1 MKEVSFIRRNI
12 DKWKAME
19 DTVDNA
25 YSVSPDVLA
34 DAYQELTADLAFSQ
48 THFPEARIT
57 AYLNNLASALH
68 NEIYRNKREKRSR
81 IITFWTREVPLTM
94 WEARRLLLASFLIF
108 VVSVVIGAVS
118 TLGDA
123 EFPRL
128 IMGDGYVDMTLE
140 NIEKGEPMGV
150 YGSEAE
156 SPMFFRITLNNIMV
170 SFRCFVAGLLT
181 SFMTGFILM
190 QNGIMVS
197 FRCFVAGLLT
207 SFMTGFILMQN
218 GIMVGAF
225 QAFCYQH
232 GLLWESSL
240 AIWLHGTIEISSI
253 VVAGAAG
260 LSLGNG
266 WLMPGTYSRLESFR
280 RGAVRGMKIVVG
292 TVPLFIIAGFIESFV
307 TRHTDLP
314 DVVRLGIIV
323 LSLIFVVGYFVVLP
337 WRLYGRKE
345 TISDH
350 GNQEN
355 RETEN

>member
-1 MKEVSFIRRNI
+1 MKEVSFIKRNI

-19 DTVDNA
+19 DTVEEA
-25 YSVSPDVLA
+25 YNVSPDVLA

-48 THFPEARIT
+48 THFPDARIT
-57 AYLNNLASALH
+57 VYLNNLASALH
-68 NEIYRNKREKRSR
+68 NKIYRNKREKRSR

-108 VVSVVIGAVS
+108 VVSVVIGVLS

-123 EFPRL
+123 DFPRL
-128 IMGDGYVDMTLE
+128 IMGDGYVDMTLN

-156 SPMFFRITLNNIMV
+156 SPMFFQITLNN
-170 SFRCFVAGLLT
+170 
-181 SFMTGFILM
+181 
-190 QNGIMVS
+190 IMVS

-225 QAFCYQH
+225 QAFFYQH

-266 WLMPGTYSRLESFR
+266 WLMPGTYTRLESFR

-307 TRHTDLP
+307 TRHTDLA
-314 DVVRLGIIV
+314 DGVRLSIIV
-323 LSLIFVVGYFVVLP
+323 LSLFFVVSYFVVLP
-337 WRLYGRKE
+337 WHLYGRKKKQE
-345 TISDH
+345 Y

-355 RETEN
+355 RETED

>member
-1 MKEVSFIRRNI
+1 MKEVSFIKRNI

-19 DTVDNA
+19 DTVDEA
-25 YSVSPDVLA
+25 YNVSPDVLA

-48 THFPEARIT
+48 THFPDARIT
-57 AYLNNLASALH
+57 VYLNNLASALH
-68 NEIYRNKREKRSR
+68 NKIYRNKREKRSR

-108 VVSVVIGAVS
+108 VVSVAIGVLS

-123 EFPRL
+123 DFPRL
-128 IMGDGYVDMTLE
+128 IMGDGYVDMTLD

-156 SPMFFRITLNNIMV
+156 SPMFFQITLNN
-170 SFRCFVAGLLT
+170 
-181 SFMTGFILM
+181 
-190 QNGIMVS
+190 IMVS

-225 QAFCYQH
+225 QAFFYQH

-266 WLMPGTYSRLESFR
+266 WLMPGTYTRLESFC

-307 TRHTDLP
+307 TRHTDLA
-314 DVVRLGIIV
+314 DGVRLSIIV
-323 LSLIFVVGYFVVLP
+323 LSLFFVVSYFVVLP
-337 WRLYGRKE
+337 WHLYGRKKKQE
-345 TISDH
+345 Y

-355 RETEN
+355 RETED

>member
-1 MKEVSFIRRNI
+1 MKEVSFIKRNI

-108 VVSVVIGAVS
+108 VVSVAIGVLS

-123 EFPRL
+123 DFPRL
-128 IMGDGYVDMTLE
+128 IMGDGYMDMTLE

-181 SFMTGFILM
+181 SFMTGFIL
-190 QNGIMVS
+190 
-197 FRCFVAGLLT
+197 L
-207 SFMTGFILMQN
+207 QN

-345 TISDH
+345 TNSDH
-350 GNQEN
+350 GNQ
-355 RETEN
+355 

>member
-1 MKEVSFIRRNI
+1 MKEVSFIKRNI

-108 VVSVVIGAVS
+108 VVSVAIGAVS

-123 EFPRL
+123 DFPRL

-181 SFMTGFILM
+181 SFMTGFIL
-190 QNGIMVS
+190 
-197 FRCFVAGLLT
+197 L
-207 SFMTGFILMQN
+207 QN

>member
-1 MKEVSFIRRNI
+1 MKEVSFIKRNI

-19 DTVDNA
+19 DTVDEA
-25 YSVSPDVLA
+25 YNVSPDVLA

-48 THFPEARIT
+48 THFPDARIT
-57 AYLNNLASALH
+57 VYLNNLASALH
-68 NEIYRNKREKRSR
+68 NKIYRNKREKRSR

-94 WEARRLLLASFLIF
+94 WEARRLLLASFLVF
-108 VVSVVIGAVS
+108 VVSVVIGALS

-123 EFPRL
+123 DFPRL
-128 IMGDGYVDMTLE
+128 IMGDGYVNMTLD

-156 SPMFFRITLNNIMV
+156 SPMFFQITLNN
-170 SFRCFVAGLLT
+170 
-181 SFMTGFILM
+181 
-190 QNGIMVS
+190 IMVS

-225 QAFCYQH
+225 QAFFYQH

-240 AIWLHGTIEISSI
+240 AIWLHGTIEITSI

-266 WLMPGTYSRLESFR
+266 WLMPGTYTRLESFR

-307 TRHTDLP
+307 TRHTDLA
-314 DVVRLGIIV
+314 DGVRLSIIV
-323 LSLIFVVGYFVVLP
+323 LSLFFVVSYFVVLP
-337 WRLYGRKE
+337 WHLYGRKKKQE
-345 TISDH
+345 Y

-355 RETEN
+355 RETED

>member
-1 MKEVSFIRRNI
+1 MKEVSFIKRNI

-19 DTVDNA
+19 DTVDEA
-25 YSVSPDVLA
+25 YNVSPDVLA

-48 THFPEARIT
+48 THFPDARIT
-57 AYLNNLASALH
+57 VYLNNLASALH
-68 NEIYRNKREKRSR
+68 NKIYRNKREKRSR

-108 VVSVVIGAVS
+108 VVSVAIGVLS
-118 TLGDA
+118 TMGDA
-123 EFPRL
+123 DFPRL
-128 IMGDGYVDMTLE
+128 IMGDGYVDMTLD

-190 QNGIMVS
+190 QNGIMV
-197 FRCFVAGLLT
+197 
-207 SFMTGFILMQN
+207 
-218 GIMVGAF
+218 GAF
-225 QAFCYQH
+225 QAFFYQH

-307 TRHTDLP
+307 TRHTDLA
-314 DVVRLGIIV
+314 DGVRLSIIV
-323 LSLIFVVGYFVVLP
+323 LSLVFVVSYFVVLP
-337 WRLYGRKE
+337 WHLYGRKKKQE
-345 TISDH
+345 Y

>member
-1 MKEVSFIRRNI
+1 MKEVSFIKRNI

-19 DTVDNA
+19 DTVDEA
-25 YSVSPDVLA
+25 YNVSPDVLA

-48 THFPEARIT
+48 THFPDARIT
-57 AYLNNLASALH
+57 VYLNNLASALH
-68 NEIYRNKREKRSR
+68 NKIYRNKREKRSR

-108 VVSVVIGAVS
+108 VVSVAIGALS

-123 EFPRL
+123 DFPRL
-128 IMGDGYVDMTLE
+128 IMGDGYVDMTLD

-156 SPMFFRITLNNIMV
+156 SPMFFQITLNN
-170 SFRCFVAGLLT
+170 
-181 SFMTGFILM
+181 
-190 QNGIMVS
+190 IMVS

-225 QAFCYQH
+225 QAFFYQH

-240 AIWLHGTIEISSI
+240 AIWLHGTVEISSI

-266 WLMPGTYSRLESFR
+266 WLMPGTYTRLESFR

-307 TRHTDLP
+307 TRHTDLA
-314 DVVRLGIIV
+314 DGVRLSIIV
-323 LSLIFVVGYFVVLP
+323 LSLFFVVSYFVVLP
-337 WRLYGRKE
+337 WHLYGRKKKQE
-345 TISDH
+345 Y
-350 GNQEN
+350 GNHEN
-355 RETEN
+355 RETED

>member
-1 MKEVSFIRRNI
+1 MKEVSFIKRNI

-19 DTVDNA
+19 DTVDEA
-25 YSVSPDVLA
+25 YNVSPDMLA

-48 THFPEARIT
+48 THFPDARIT
-57 AYLNNLASALH
+57 VYLNNLASALR
-68 NEIYRNKREKRSR
+68 NKIYRNKREKRSR

-108 VVSVVIGAVS
+108 VVSVAIGALS

-123 EFPRL
+123 DFPRL
-128 IMGDGYVDMTLE
+128 IMGDSYIDMTLR
-140 NIEKGEPMGV
+140 NIEQGEPMGV
-150 YGSEAE
+150 YGSSSE
-156 SPMFFRITLNNIMV
+156 SAMFFRITLNI
-170 SFRCFVAGLLT
+170 
-181 SFMTGFILM
+181 
-190 QNGIMVS
+190 IMVS

-266 WLMPGTYSRLESFR
+266 WLMPGTYTRLESFR

-292 TVPLFIIAGFIESFV
+292 TVPLFIIAGFIESYI
-307 TRHTDLP
+307 TRHTELADG
-314 DVVRLGIIV
+314 VRLGIIL
-323 LSLIFVVGYFVVLP
+323 LSLVFVVSYFVVLP
-337 WRLYGRKE
+337 WHLYGRKE
-345 TISDH
+345 KQEY

>member
-1 MKEVSFIRRNI
+1 MKEVSFIKHNI

-19 DTVDNA
+19 ETVDNA
-25 YSVSPDVLA
+25 YGVSPDVLA

-57 AYLNNLASALH
+57 VYLNNLASALH

-108 VVSVVIGAVS
+108 VVSVVIGAIS
-118 TLGDA
+118 TMGDA
-123 EFPRL
+123 DFPRL
-128 IMGDGYVDMTLE
+128 IMGDGYVDMTLN
-140 NIEKGEPMGV
+140 NIERGEPMGV
-150 YGSEAE
+150 YGSSAE
-156 SPMFFRITLNNIMV
+156 MPMFFQITLNNIMV

-181 SFMTGFILM
+181 SFMTGFM
-190 QNGIMVS
+190 
-197 FRCFVAGLLT
+197 
-207 SFMTGFILMQN
+207 LMQN

-225 QAFCYQH
+225 QAFFYQH
-232 GLLWESSL
+232 GLLWESSM

-266 WLMPGTYSRLESFR
+266 WLMPGTYSRIESFR
-280 RGAVRGMKIVVG
+280 RGAKRGLKIVVG

-314 DVVRLGIIV
+314 DIVRLSIIV

-337 WRLYGRKE
+337 WRLYGRKKNL
-345 TISDH
+345 SDY

>member
-1 MKEVSFIRRNI
+1 MKEVSFIKRNI

-123 EFPRL
+123 DFPRL

-156 SPMFFRITLNNIMV
+156 SPMFFRITLNN
-170 SFRCFVAGLLT
+170 
-181 SFMTGFILM
+181 
-190 QNGIMVS
+190 IMVS

>member
-1 MKEVSFIRRNI
+1 MKEVSFIKRNI

-19 DTVDNA
+19 DTVDEA
-25 YSVSPDVLA
+25 YNVSPDVLA

-48 THFPEARIT
+48 THFPDARIT
-57 AYLNNLASALH
+57 VYLNNLASALH
-68 NEIYRNKREKRSR
+68 NKIYRNKREKRSR

-108 VVSVVIGAVS
+108 VVSVAIGVLS

-123 EFPRL
+123 DFPRL
-128 IMGDGYVDMTLE
+128 IMGDGYVDMTLD

-156 SPMFFRITLNNIMV
+156 SPMFFQITLNN
-170 SFRCFVAGLLT
+170 
-181 SFMTGFILM
+181 
-190 QNGIMVS
+190 IMVS

-225 QAFCYQH
+225 QAFFYQH

-266 WLMPGTYSRLESFR
+266 WLMPGTYTRLESFR

-307 TRHTDLP
+307 TRHTDLA
-314 DVVRLGIIV
+314 DGVRLSIIV
-323 LSLIFVVGYFVVLP
+323 LSLFFVVSYFVVLP
-337 WRLYGRKE
+337 WHLYGRKKKQE
-345 TISDH
+345 Y

-355 RETEN
+355 RETED

>member
-1 MKEVSFIRRNI
+1 MKEVSFIKRNI

-19 DTVDNA
+19 DTVDEA
-25 YSVSPDVLA
+25 YNVSPDVLA

-48 THFPEARIT
+48 THFPDARIT
-57 AYLNNLASALH
+57 VYLNNLASALH
-68 NEIYRNKREKRSR
+68 NKIYRNKREKRSR

-108 VVSVVIGAVS
+108 VVSVVIGVLS

-123 EFPRL
+123 DFPRL
-128 IMGDGYVDMTLE
+128 IMGDGYVDMTLN

-156 SPMFFRITLNNIMV
+156 SPMFFQITLNN
-170 SFRCFVAGLLT
+170 
-181 SFMTGFILM
+181 
-190 QNGIMVS
+190 IMVS

-225 QAFCYQH
+225 QAFFYQH

-266 WLMPGTYSRLESFR
+266 WLMPGTYTRLESFR

-307 TRHTDLP
+307 TRHTDLA
-314 DVVRLGIIV
+314 DGVRLSIIV
-323 LSLIFVVGYFVVLP
+323 LSLFFVVSYFVVLP
-337 WRLYGRKE
+337 WHLYGRKKK
-345 TISDH
+345 
-350 GNQEN
+350 QES
-355 RETEN
+355 

>member
-1 MKEVSFIRRNI
+1 MKEVSFIKRNI

-123 EFPRL
+123 DFPRL

-156 SPMFFRITLNNIMV
+156 SPMFFRITLNN
-170 SFRCFVAGLLT
+170 
-181 SFMTGFILM
+181 
-190 QNGIMVS
+190 IMVS

-355 RETEN
+355 RETED

>member
-1 MKEVSFIRRNI
+1 MKEVSFIKRNI

-19 DTVDNA
+19 DTVDEA
-25 YSVSPDVLA
+25 YNVSPDVLA

-48 THFPEARIT
+48 THFPDARIT
-57 AYLNNLASALH
+57 VYLNNLASALH
-68 NEIYRNKREKRSR
+68 NKIYRNKREKRSR

-94 WEARRLLLASFLIF
+94 WEARRLLLASFLVF
-108 VVSVVIGAVS
+108 VVSVVIGALS

-123 EFPRL
+123 DFPRL
-128 IMGDGYVDMTLE
+128 IMGDGYVNMTLD

-156 SPMFFRITLNNIMV
+156 SPMFFQITLNN
-170 SFRCFVAGLLT
+170 
-181 SFMTGFILM
+181 
-190 QNGIMVS
+190 IMVS

-225 QAFCYQH
+225 QAFFYQH

-240 AIWLHGTIEISSI
+240 AIWLHGTIEITSI

-266 WLMPGTYSRLESFR
+266 WLMPGTYTRLESFR

-307 TRHTDLP
+307 TRHTDLA
-314 DVVRLGIIV
+314 DGVRLSIIV
-323 LSLIFVVGYFVVLP
+323 LSLFFVVSYFVVLP
-337 WRLYGRKE
+337 WHLYGRKE
-345 TISDH
+345 KQEY

-355 RETEN
+355 RETED

>member
-1 MKEVSFIRRNI
+1 MKEVSFIKRNI

-19 DTVDNA
+19 DTVDEA
-25 YSVSPDVLA
+25 YNVSPDVLA

-48 THFPEARIT
+48 THFPDARIT
-57 AYLNNLASALH
+57 VYLNNLASALH
-68 NEIYRNKREKRSR
+68 NKIYRNKREKRSR

-94 WEARRLLLASFLIF
+94 WEARRLLLASFLVF
-108 VVSVVIGAVS
+108 VVSVVIGALS

-123 EFPRL
+123 DFPRL
-128 IMGDGYVDMTLE
+128 IMGDGYVNMTLD

-156 SPMFFRITLNNIMV
+156 SPMFFQITLNN
-170 SFRCFVAGLLT
+170 
-181 SFMTGFILM
+181 
-190 QNGIMVS
+190 IMVS

-225 QAFCYQH
+225 QAFFYQH

-266 WLMPGTYSRLESFR
+266 WLMPGTYTRLESFR

-307 TRHTDLP
+307 TRHTDLA
-314 DVVRLGIIV
+314 DGVRLSIIV
-323 LSLIFVVGYFVVLP
+323 LSLFFVVSYFVVLP
-337 WRLYGRKE
+337 WHLYGRKKKQE
-345 TISDH
+345 Y

-355 RETEN
+355 RETED

>member
-1 MKEVSFIRRNI
+1 MKEVSFIKHNI

-19 DTVDNA
+19 ETVDNA
-25 YSVSPDVLA
+25 YGVSPDVLA

-57 AYLNNLASALH
+57 VYLNNLASALH

-108 VVSVVIGAVS
+108 VVSVVIGAIS
-118 TLGDA
+118 TMGDA
-123 EFPRL
+123 DFPRL
-128 IMGDGYVDMTLE
+128 IMGDGYVDMTLN
-140 NIEKGEPMGV
+140 NIERGEPMGV
-150 YGSEAE
+150 YGNSAE
-156 SPMFFRITLNNIMV
+156 MPMFFQITLNNIMV

-181 SFMTGFILM
+181 SFMTGFM
-190 QNGIMVS
+190 
-197 FRCFVAGLLT
+197 
-207 SFMTGFILMQN
+207 LMQN

-225 QAFCYQH
+225 QAFFYQH
-232 GLLWESSL
+232 GLLWESSM

-266 WLMPGTYSRLESFR
+266 WLMPGTYSRIESFR
-280 RGAVRGMKIVVG
+280 RGAKRGLKIVVG

-314 DVVRLGIIV
+314 DIVRLSIIV

-337 WRLYGRKE
+337 WRLYGRKKNL
-345 TISDH
+345 SDY

>member
-1 MKEVSFIRRNI
+1 MKEVSFIKRNI

-19 DTVDNA
+19 DTVDEA
-25 YSVSPDVLA
+25 YNVSPDVLA

-48 THFPEARIT
+48 THFPDARIT
-57 AYLNNLASALH
+57 VYLNNLASALH
-68 NEIYRNKREKRSR
+68 NKIYRNKREKRSR

-108 VVSVVIGAVS
+108 VVSVAIGVLS

-123 EFPRL
+123 DFPRL
-128 IMGDGYVDMTLE
+128 IMGDGYVDMTLN

-156 SPMFFRITLNNIMV
+156 SPMFFQITLNN
-170 SFRCFVAGLLT
+170 
-181 SFMTGFILM
+181 
-190 QNGIMVS
+190 IMVS

-225 QAFCYQH
+225 QAFFYQH

-266 WLMPGTYSRLESFR
+266 WLMPGTYTRLESFR

-307 TRHTDLP
+307 TRHTDLA
-314 DVVRLGIIV
+314 DGVRLSIIV
-323 LSLIFVVGYFVVLP
+323 LSLFFVVSYFVVLP
-337 WRLYGRKE
+337 WHLYGRKE
-345 TISDH
+345 KQEY

>member
-1 MKEVSFIRRNI
+1 MKEVSFIKRNI

-19 DTVDNA
+19 DTVDEA
-25 YSVSPDVLA
+25 YNVSPDMLA

-48 THFPEARIT
+48 THFPDARIT
-57 AYLNNLASALH
+57 VYLNNLASALH
-68 NEIYRNKREKRSR
+68 NKIYRNKREKRSR

-108 VVSVVIGAVS
+108 VVSVAIGVLS

-123 EFPRL
+123 DFPRL
-128 IMGDGYVDMTLE
+128 IMGDGYVDMTLN

-156 SPMFFRITLNNIMV
+156 SPMFFQITLNN
-170 SFRCFVAGLLT
+170 
-181 SFMTGFILM
+181 
-190 QNGIMVS
+190 IMVS

-225 QAFCYQH
+225 QAFFYQH

-266 WLMPGTYSRLESFR
+266 WLMPGTYTRLESFR

-292 TVPLFIIAGFIESFV
+292 TVPLFIIAGFIESYI
-307 TRHTDLP
+307 TRHTELADG
-314 DVVRLGIIV
+314 VRLGIIL
-323 LSLIFVVGYFVVLP
+323 LSLVFVVSYFVVLP
-337 WRLYGRKE
+337 WHLYGRKE
-345 TISDH
+345 KQEY

>member
-1 MKEVSFIRRNI
+1 MKEVSFIKRNI

-108 VVSVVIGAVS
+108 VVSVAIGVLS

-123 EFPRL
+123 DFPRL

-156 SPMFFRITLNNIMV
+156 SPMFFQITLNN
-170 SFRCFVAGLLT
+170 
-181 SFMTGFILM
+181 
-190 QNGIMVS
+190 IMVS

-225 QAFCYQH
+225 QAFFYQH

-266 WLMPGTYSRLESFR
+266 WLMPGTYTRLESFR

-307 TRHTDLP
+307 TRHTDLA
-314 DVVRLGIIV
+314 DGVRLSIIV
-323 LSLIFVVGYFVVLP
+323 LSLFFVVSYFVVLP
-337 WRLYGRKE
+337 WHLYGRKKKQE
-345 TISDH
+345 Y

-355 RETEN
+355 RETED

>member
-1 MKEVSFIRRNI
+1 MKEVSFIKRNI

-19 DTVDNA
+19 DTVDEA
-25 YSVSPDVLA
+25 YNVSPDVLA

-57 AYLNNLASALH
+57 VYLNNLASALH
-68 NEIYRNKREKRSR
+68 NKIYRNKREKRSR

-108 VVSVVIGAVS
+108 VVSVVIGVLS

-123 EFPRL
+123 DFPRL
-128 IMGDGYVDMTLE
+128 IMGDGYVDMTLD

-156 SPMFFRITLNNIMV
+156 SPMFFQITLNN
-170 SFRCFVAGLLT
+170 
-181 SFMTGFILM
+181 
-190 QNGIMVS
+190 IMVS

-225 QAFCYQH
+225 QAFFYQH

-266 WLMPGTYSRLESFR
+266 WLMPGTYTRLESFR

-307 TRHTDLP
+307 TRHTDLA
-314 DVVRLGIIV
+314 DGVRLSIIV
-323 LSLIFVVGYFVVLP
+323 LSLFFVVSYFVVLP
-337 WRLYGRKE
+337 WHLYGRKKKQE
-345 TISDH
+345 Y

-355 RETEN
+355 RETED

>member
-1 MKEVSFIRRNI
+1 MKEVSFIKRNI

-19 DTVDNA
+19 DTVDEA
-25 YSVSPDVLA
+25 YNVSPDVLA

-57 AYLNNLASALH
+57 VYLNNLASALH
-68 NEIYRNKREKRSR
+68 NKIYRNKREKRSR

-108 VVSVVIGAVS
+108 VVSVVIGVLS

-123 EFPRL
+123 DFPRL
-128 IMGDGYVDMTLE
+128 IMGDGYVDMTLD

-156 SPMFFRITLNNIMV
+156 SPMFFQITLNNIMV

-181 SFMTGFILM
+181 SFMTGFIL
-190 QNGIMVS
+190 
-197 FRCFVAGLLT
+197 L
-207 SFMTGFILMQN
+207 QN

-225 QAFCYQH
+225 QAFFYQH

-266 WLMPGTYSRLESFR
+266 WLMPGTYTRLESFR

-307 TRHTDLP
+307 TRHTDLA
-314 DVVRLGIIV
+314 DGVRLSIIV
-323 LSLIFVVGYFVVLP
+323 LSLFFVVSYFVVLP
-337 WRLYGRKE
+337 WHLYGRKKKQE
-345 TISDH
+345 Y

-355 RETEN
+355 RETED

>member
-1 MKEVSFIRRNI
+1 
-12 DKWKAME
+12 
-19 DTVDNA
+19 
-25 YSVSPDVLA
+25 
-34 DAYQELTADLAFSQ
+34 
-48 THFPEARIT
+48 
-57 AYLNNLASALH
+57 
-68 NEIYRNKREKRSR
+68 
-81 IITFWTREVPLTM
+81 M
-94 WEARRLLLASFLIF
+94 WEARRLLLASFLNF
-108 VVSVVIGAVS
+108 VVSVAIGVLS

-123 EFPRL
+123 DFPRL
-128 IMGDGYVDMTLE
+128 IMGDGYVDMTLD

-156 SPMFFRITLNNIMV
+156 SPMFFQITLNN
-170 SFRCFVAGLLT
+170 
-181 SFMTGFILM
+181 
-190 QNGIMVS
+190 IMVS

-266 WLMPGTYSRLESFR
+266 WLMPGTHSRLESFR

-307 TRHTDLP
+307 TRHTDLA
-314 DVVRLGIIV
+314 DGVRLSIIV
-323 LSLIFVVGYFVVLP
+323 LSLVFVVSYFVVLP
-337 WRLYGRKE
+337 WHLYGRKKKQE
-345 TISDH
+345 Y

-355 RETEN
+355 RETED

>member
-1 MKEVSFIRRNI
+1 MKEVSFIKRNI

-19 DTVDNA
+19 DTVDEA
-25 YSVSPDVLA
+25 YNVSPDVLA

-48 THFPEARIT
+48 THFPDARIT
-57 AYLNNLASALH
+57 VYLNNLASALH
-68 NEIYRNKREKRSR
+68 NKIYRNKREKRSR

-108 VVSVVIGAVS
+108 VVSVAIGVLS

-123 EFPRL
+123 DFPRL
-128 IMGDGYVDMTLE
+128 IMGDGYVDMTLN

-156 SPMFFRITLNNIMV
+156 SPMFFQITLNN
-170 SFRCFVAGLLT
+170 
-181 SFMTGFILM
+181 
-190 QNGIMVS
+190 IMVS

-225 QAFCYQH
+225 QAFFYQH

-266 WLMPGTYSRLESFR
+266 WLMPGTYTRLESFR

-307 TRHTDLP
+307 TRHTDLA
-314 DVVRLGIIV
+314 DGVRLSIIV
-323 LSLIFVVGYFVVLP
+323 LSLFFVVSYFVVLP
-337 WRLYGRKE
+337 WHLYGRKKKQE
-345 TISDH
+345 Y

-355 RETEN
+355 RETED

>member
-1 MKEVSFIRRNI
+1 MKEVSFIKHNI

-19 DTVDNA
+19 ETVDNA
-25 YSVSPDVLA
+25 YGVSPDVLA

-57 AYLNNLASALH
+57 VYLNNLASALH

-108 VVSVVIGAVS
+108 VVSVVIGAIS
-118 TLGDA
+118 TMGDA
-123 EFPRL
+123 DFPRL
-128 IMGDGYVDMTLE
+128 IMGDGYVDMTLN
-140 NIEKGEPMGV
+140 NIERGEPMGV
-150 YGSEAE
+150 YGSSAE
-156 SPMFFRITLNNIMV
+156 MPMFFQITLNNIMV

-181 SFMTGFILM
+181 SFMTGFM
-190 QNGIMVS
+190 
-197 FRCFVAGLLT
+197 
-207 SFMTGFILMQN
+207 LMQN

-225 QAFCYQH
+225 QAFFYQH
-232 GLLWESSL
+232 GLLWESSM

-266 WLMPGTYSRLESFR
+266 WLMPGTYSRIESFR
-280 RGAVRGMKIVVG
+280 RGAKRGLKIVVG

-314 DVVRLGIIV
+314 DIVRLSIIV

-337 WRLYGRKE
+337 WRLYGRKKNL
-345 TISDH
+345 SDY

-355 RETEN
+355 RETQN

>member
-1 MKEVSFIRRNI
+1 MKEVSFIKRNI

-19 DTVDNA
+19 DTVDEA
-25 YSVSPDVLA
+25 YNVSPDVLA

-48 THFPEARIT
+48 THFPDARIT
-57 AYLNNLASALH
+57 VYLNNLASALH
-68 NEIYRNKREKRSR
+68 NKIYRNKREKRSR

-108 VVSVVIGAVS
+108 VVSVVIGVLS

-123 EFPRL
+123 DFPRL
-128 IMGDGYVDMTLE
+128 IMGDGYVDMTLD

-156 SPMFFRITLNNIMV
+156 SPMFFQITLNN
-170 SFRCFVAGLLT
+170 
-181 SFMTGFILM
+181 
-190 QNGIMVS
+190 IMVS

-225 QAFCYQH
+225 QAFFYQH

-266 WLMPGTYSRLESFR
+266 WLMPGTYTRLESFR

-307 TRHTDLP
+307 TRHTDLA
-314 DVVRLGIIV
+314 DGVRLSIIV
-323 LSLIFVVGYFVVLP
+323 LSLFFVVSYFVVLP
-337 WRLYGRKE
+337 WHLYGRKKKQE
-345 TISDH
+345 Y

-355 RETEN
+355 RETED

>member
-1 MKEVSFIRRNI
+1 MKEVSFIKRNI

-19 DTVDNA
+19 DTVDEA
-25 YSVSPDVLA
+25 YNVSPDVLA

-48 THFPEARIT
+48 THFPDARIT
-57 AYLNNLASALH
+57 VYLNNLASALH
-68 NEIYRNKREKRSR
+68 NKIYRNKREKRSR

-108 VVSVVIGAVS
+108 VVSVVIGVLS

-123 EFPRL
+123 DFPRL
-128 IMGDGYVDMTLE
+128 IMGDGYVDMTLN

-156 SPMFFRITLNNIMV
+156 SPMFFQITLNNIMV

-181 SFMTGFILM
+181 
-190 QNGIMVS
+190 
-197 FRCFVAGLLT
+197 
-207 SFMTGFILMQN
+207 GFILMQN

-225 QAFCYQH
+225 QAFFYQH

-266 WLMPGTYSRLESFR
+266 WLMPGTYTRLESFR

-307 TRHTDLP
+307 TRHTDLA
-314 DVVRLGIIV
+314 DGVRLSIIV
-323 LSLIFVVGYFVVLP
+323 LSLFFVVSYFVVLP
-337 WRLYGRKE
+337 WHLYGRKKKQE
-345 TISDH
+345 Y

-355 RETEN
+355 RETED

>member
-1 MKEVSFIRRNI
+1 MKEVSFIKRNI

-19 DTVDNA
+19 DTVDEA
-25 YSVSPDVLA
+25 YNVSPDVLA

-48 THFPEARIT
+48 THFPDARIT
-57 AYLNNLASALH
+57 VYLNNLASALH
-68 NEIYRNKREKRSR
+68 NKIYRNKREKRSR

-108 VVSVVIGAVS
+108 VVSVAIGVLS

-123 EFPRL
+123 DFPRL
-128 IMGDGYVDMTLE
+128 IMGDGYVDMTLD

-156 SPMFFRITLNNIMV
+156 SPMFFQITLNN
-170 SFRCFVAGLLT
+170 
-181 SFMTGFILM
+181 
-190 QNGIMVS
+190 IMVS

-225 QAFCYQH
+225 QAFFYQH

-266 WLMPGTYSRLESFR
+266 WLMPGTYTRLESFR

-307 TRHTDLP
+307 TRHTDLA
-314 DVVRLGIIV
+314 DGVRVSIIV
-323 LSLIFVVGYFVVLP
+323 LSLVFVVSYFVVLP
-337 WRLYGRKE
+337 WHLYGRKKKQE
-345 TISDH
+345 Y

-355 RETEN
+355 RETED

>member
-1 MKEVSFIRRNI
+1 MKEVSFIKHNI

-19 DTVDNA
+19 ETVDNA
-25 YSVSPDVLA
+25 YGVSPDVLA

-57 AYLNNLASALH
+57 VYLNNLASALH

-108 VVSVVIGAVS
+108 VVSVVIGAIS

-123 EFPRL
+123 DFPRL
-128 IMGDGYVDMTLE
+128 IMGDGYVDMTLN
-140 NIEKGEPMGV
+140 NIERGEPMGV
-150 YGSEAE
+150 YGSSAE
-156 SPMFFRITLNNIMV
+156 MPMFFQITLNNIMV

-181 SFMTGFILM
+181 SFMTGFM
-190 QNGIMVS
+190 
-197 FRCFVAGLLT
+197 
-207 SFMTGFILMQN
+207 LMQN

-225 QAFCYQH
+225 QAFFYQH
-232 GLLWESSL
+232 GLLWESSM

-266 WLMPGTYSRLESFR
+266 WLMPGTYSRIESFR
-280 RGAVRGMKIVVG
+280 RGAKRGLKIVVG

-314 DVVRLGIIV
+314 DIVRLSIIV

-337 WRLYGRKE
+337 WRLYGRKKNL
-345 TISDH
+345 SDY

-355 RETEN
+355 RETQN

>member
-1 MKEVSFIRRNI
+1 MKEVSFIKRNI

-19 DTVDNA
+19 DTVDEA
-25 YSVSPDVLA
+25 YNVSPDVLA

-48 THFPEARIT
+48 THFPDARIT
-57 AYLNNLASALH
+57 VYLNNLASALH
-68 NEIYRNKREKRSR
+68 NKIYRNKREKRSR

-108 VVSVVIGAVS
+108 VVSVVIGGLS
-118 TLGDA
+118 TMGDA
-123 EFPRL
+123 DFPRL
-128 IMGDGYVDMTLE
+128 IMGDGYVDMTLD

-156 SPMFFRITLNNIMV
+156 SPMFFQITLNN
-170 SFRCFVAGLLT
+170 
-181 SFMTGFILM
+181 
-190 QNGIMVS
+190 IMVS

-225 QAFCYQH
+225 QAFFYQH

-266 WLMPGTYSRLESFR
+266 WLMPGTYTRLESFR

-307 TRHTDLP
+307 TRHTDLA
-314 DVVRLGIIV
+314 DGVRLSIIV
-323 LSLIFVVGYFVVLP
+323 LSLFFVVSYFVVLP
-337 WRLYGRKE
+337 WHLYGRKKKQE
-345 TISDH
+345 Y

-355 RETEN
+355 RETED

>member
-1 MKEVSFIRRNI
+1 MKEVSFIKRNI

-19 DTVDNA
+19 DTVDEA
-25 YSVSPDVLA
+25 YNVSPDVLA

-48 THFPEARIT
+48 THFPDARIT
-57 AYLNNLASALH
+57 VYLNNLASALH
-68 NEIYRNKREKRSR
+68 NKIYRNKREKRSR

-108 VVSVVIGAVS
+108 VVSVAIGVLS

-123 EFPRL
+123 DFPRL
-128 IMGDGYVDMTLE
+128 IMGDGYVDMTLD

-156 SPMFFRITLNNIMV
+156 SPMFFQITLNN
-170 SFRCFVAGLLT
+170 
-181 SFMTGFILM
+181 
-190 QNGIMVS
+190 IMVS

-225 QAFCYQH
+225 QAFFYQH

-240 AIWLHGTIEISSI
+240 AIWLHGTVEISSI

-266 WLMPGTYSRLESFR
+266 WLMPGTYTRLESFC

-307 TRHTDLP
+307 TRHTDLA
-314 DVVRLGIIV
+314 DGVRLSIIV
-323 LSLIFVVGYFVVLP
+323 LSLFFVVSYFVVLP
-337 WRLYGRKE
+337 WHLYGRKKKQE
-345 TISDH
+345 Y

-355 RETEN
+355 RETED

>member
-1 MKEVSFIRRNI
+1 MKEVSFIKRNI

-108 VVSVVIGAVS
+108 VVSVAIGAVS

-123 EFPRL
+123 DFPRL
-128 IMGDGYVDMTLE
+128 IMGDGYVDMTLD

-190 QNGIMVS
+190 QNGIMV
-197 FRCFVAGLLT
+197 
-207 SFMTGFILMQN
+207 
-218 GIMVGAF
+218 GAF
-225 QAFCYQH
+225 QAFFYQH

>member
-1 MKEVSFIRRNI
+1 MKEVSFIKRNI

-19 DTVDNA
+19 DTVDEA
-25 YSVSPDVLA
+25 YNVSPDVLA

-48 THFPEARIT
+48 THFPDARIT
-57 AYLNNLASALH
+57 VYLNNLASALH
-68 NEIYRNKREKRSR
+68 NKIYRNKREKRSR

-108 VVSVVIGAVS
+108 VVSVVIGVLS

-123 EFPRL
+123 DFPRL
-128 IMGDGYVDMTLE
+128 IMGDGYVDMTLN

-156 SPMFFRITLNNIMV
+156 SPMFFQITLNN
-170 SFRCFVAGLLT
+170 
-181 SFMTGFILM
+181 
-190 QNGIMVS
+190 IMVS

-225 QAFCYQH
+225 QAFFYQH

-266 WLMPGTYSRLESFR
+266 WLMPGTYTRLESFR

-307 TRHTDLP
+307 TRHTDLA
-314 DVVRLGIIV
+314 DGVRLSIIV
-323 LSLIFVVGYFVVLP
+323 LSLFFVVSYFVVLP
-337 WRLYGRKE
+337 WHLYGRKKKQE
-345 TISDH
+345 Y

-355 RETEN
+355 RETED

>member
-1 MKEVSFIRRNI
+1 MKEVSFIKRNI

-19 DTVDNA
+19 DTVDEA
-25 YSVSPDVLA
+25 YNVSPDVLA

-48 THFPEARIT
+48 THFPDARIT
-57 AYLNNLASALH
+57 VYLNNLASALH
-68 NEIYRNKREKRSR
+68 NKIYRNKREKRSR

-108 VVSVVIGAVS
+108 VVSVVIGVLS

-123 EFPRL
+123 DFPRL
-128 IMGDGYVDMTLE
+128 IMGDGYVDMTLN

-156 SPMFFRITLNNIMV
+156 SPMFFQITLNN
-170 SFRCFVAGLLT
+170 
-181 SFMTGFILM
+181 
-190 QNGIMVS
+190 IMVS

-225 QAFCYQH
+225 QAFFYQH

-266 WLMPGTYSRLESFR
+266 WLMPGTYTRLESFR
-280 RGAVRGMKIVVG
+280 RGAVRGMKIVVD

-307 TRHTDLP
+307 TRHTDLA
-314 DVVRLGIIV
+314 DGVRLSIIV
-323 LSLIFVVGYFVVLP
+323 LSLFFVVSYFVVLP
-337 WRLYGRKE
+337 WHLYGRKKKQE
-345 TISDH
+345 Y

-355 RETEN
+355 RETED

>member
-1 MKEVSFIRRNI
+1 MKEVSFIKRNI

-19 DTVDNA
+19 DTVDEA
-25 YSVSPDVLA
+25 YNVSPDVLA

-48 THFPEARIT
+48 THFPDARIT
-57 AYLNNLASALH
+57 VYLNNLASALH
-68 NEIYRNKREKRSR
+68 NKIYRNKREKRSR

-108 VVSVVIGAVS
+108 VVSVVIGVLS

-123 EFPRL
+123 DFPRL
-128 IMGDGYVDMTLE
+128 IMGDGYVDMTLD

-156 SPMFFRITLNNIMV
+156 SPMFFQITLNNIMV

-181 SFMTGFILM
+181 SFMTGFIL
-190 QNGIMVS
+190 
-197 FRCFVAGLLT
+197 L
-207 SFMTGFILMQN
+207 QN

-225 QAFCYQH
+225 QAFFYQH

-266 WLMPGTYSRLESFR
+266 WLMPGTYTRLESFR

-307 TRHTDLP
+307 TRHTDLA
-314 DVVRLGIIV
+314 DGVRLSIII
-323 LSLIFVVGYFVVLP
+323 LSLFFVVSYFVVLP
-337 WRLYGRKE
+337 WHLYGRKKKQE
-345 TISDH
+345 Y

-355 RETEN
+355 RETED

>member
-1 MKEVSFIRRNI
+1 MKEVSFIKRNI

-19 DTVDNA
+19 DTVDEA
-25 YSVSPDVLA
+25 YNVSPDVLA

-48 THFPEARIT
+48 THFPDARIT
-57 AYLNNLASALH
+57 VYLNNLASALH
-68 NEIYRNKREKRSR
+68 NKIYRNKREKRSR
-81 IITFWTREVPLTM
+81 IITFWTREVPLTR

-108 VVSVVIGAVS
+108 VVSVAIGVLS

-123 EFPRL
+123 DFPRL
-128 IMGDGYVDMTLE
+128 IMGDGYVDMTLD

-156 SPMFFRITLNNIMV
+156 SPMFFQITLNN
-170 SFRCFVAGLLT
+170 
-181 SFMTGFILM
+181 
-190 QNGIMVS
+190 IMVS

-225 QAFCYQH
+225 QAFFYQH

-266 WLMPGTYSRLESFR
+266 WLMPGTYTRLESFR

-307 TRHTDLP
+307 TRHTDLA
-314 DVVRLGIIV
+314 DGVRLSIIV
-323 LSLIFVVGYFVVLP
+323 LSLFFVVSYFVVLP
-337 WRLYGRKE
+337 WHLYGRKKKQE
-345 TISDH
+345 Y

-355 RETEN
+355 RETED

>member
-1 MKEVSFIRRNI
+1 MKEVSFIKRNI

-108 VVSVVIGAVS
+108 VVSVAIGAVS

-123 EFPRL
+123 DFPRL

-190 QNGIMVS
+190 QNGIMV
-197 FRCFVAGLLT
+197 
-207 SFMTGFILMQN
+207 
-218 GIMVGAF
+218 GAF
-225 QAFCYQH
+225 QAFFYQH

-355 RETEN
+355 RETED